1 MPASFRSHKKTASP
15 AGRFTARQKRRNM
28 RLFIIISV
36 RLPIRKSFLRHDTIF
51 HNFFLFI
58 EKEEEAIYPCIC
70 FYRWL
75 EVQ

>member
-15 AGRFTARQKRRNM
+15 AGRFTAQQGRRNM
-28 RLFIIISV
+28 LFSIIISDH
-36 RLPIRKSFLRHDTIF
+36 LLIRKSFLRPDTIF
-51 HNFFLFI
+51 HSFFLFI
-58 EKEEEAIYPCIC
+58 EREEEAIYPCIC